1 MGRVLGVDPGQRRI
15 GIAISDPSGTIASP
29 HGFVDTTS
37 GDFLEEIAGL
47 CRSFEVTSIVVG
59 LAISLD
65 GTEGDAARRG
75 RTLGEALGKRT
86 DLPITYHD
94 ERFTTVTAEDALI
107 EGGVRRKDRKAKR
120 DQVAASVMLQG
131 YLDAR
136 TYDAPPTV
144 RRFAVVGDPVAH
156 SRSPAIHN
164 AAYVAC
170 GIQATYDTMRV
181 PAGEF
186 ARVVA
191 ELTTG
196 DLAGVNVTMPLK
208 AEAYQAVDEHSIG
221 ATRANAV
228 NTIVVDN
235 GRLMGHNTD
244 IDGVAHAIAKL
255 AIVGRP
261 PVLILGAGGAARAAA
276 VAVEDHTVYVS
287 ARRTEAAHL
296 VLEATTVSGSTVPW
310 GESVTGAIVINA
322 TPIGMH
328 GGSIPA
334 EMLSEA
340 AAVVDMAYGDEATGT
355 IEYAVGR
362 GIPTADGLDML
373 VGQAAAA
380 FSLFVGVEPPLH
392 AMELAARGHA

>member
-15 GIAISDPSGTIASP
+15 GIAVSDPSGIIASP

-37 GDFLEEIAGL
+37 GKFLDEIAEL
-47 CRSFEVTSIVVG
+47 CTSFEVASIVVG

-75 RTLGEALGKRT
+75 RTLGEALGERT
-86 DLPITYHD
+86 GLPVTYHD

-136 TYDAPPTV
+136 KYDAPPTD

-164 AAYVAC
+164 AAYAAC
-170 GIQATYDTMRV
+170 GIHATYDALRV
-181 PAGEF
+181 RAGDF
-186 ARVVA
+186 DRVVR
-191 ELTTG
+191 ELTAG

-208 AEAYQAVDEHSIG
+208 DEAYQAVDEHSTG
-221 ATRANAV
+221 ASRANAV
-228 NTIVVDN
+228 NTIVVED

-244 IDGVAHAIAKL
+244 IDGVAYAIARL
-255 AIVGRP
+255 AITGHP

-276 VAVEDHTVYVS
+276 VAVEDDTVHVS
-287 ARRTEAAHL
+287 ARRTEAAQS
-296 VLEATTVSGSTVPW
+296 VLEVTAVRGSVVPW
-310 GESVTGAIVINA
+310 GEPVSGAIVINA

-334 EMLSEA
+334 EVLDEA
-340 AAVVDMAYGDEATGT
+340 VAVVDMAYGDEPTSTIRYAT
-355 IEYAVGR
+355 ER
-362 GIPTADGLDML
+362 GVPTADGLDML

-392 AMELAARGHA
+392 AMETAARDQA